1 MGGNITTNSIIG
13 NKFSLLHAREK
24 MHSQYNYFKKHLNIL
39 SNLNNTIQWAILDRE
54 SLFSVQKL
62 LLLVYGKEHD
72 FLKNQ

>member
-39 SNLNNTIQWAILDRE
+39 SNLNNTIQWAT
-54 SLFSVQKL
+54 
-62 LLLVYGKEHD
+62 
-72 FLKNQ
+72 